1 MAAPGTLTVKYFGTN
16 VGKIYLSDID
26 RRHQLGG
33 APEDG
38 NYKAGQDEYMTWG
51 EIKVLMYTDDV
62 IYSRLNG
69 VLNYFSTEGSSIIF
83 KSNGAPLTLV
93 DGTDTAANE
102 RPRGDYANT
111 GLFDDRF
118 INNVLAGNYSTG
130 SAGTLGT
137 GATGYYVGGDTGYNY
152 GNVL

>member
-1 MAAPGTLTVKYFGTN
+1 MAVATLTVKYFGTN

-33 APEDG
+33 APESG
-38 NYKAGQDEYMTWG
+38 NYKAGQDEFMTWG
-51 EIKVLMYTDDV
+51 EIKVLQITDDV
-62 IYSRLNG
+62 LYSRLNG
-69 VLNYFSTEGSSIIF
+69 VLAYFSTEASSKIF
-83 KSNGAPLTLV
+83 SSNGAPLTLV

-102 RPRGDYANT
+102 VPRGDYANT

-130 SAGTLGT
+130 VKGTLGT
-137 GATGYYVGGDTGYNY
+137 GYTGYYIAGDTGYNY